1 MKKNISINIS
11 GIIFHIEEDGYD
23 QLKNYLESIN
33 KYFDSFED
41 SKEIIEDIENRIAEI
56 FLSKLTDGNQVV
68 AKADVESLIAT
79 MGSISDFEA
88 AEEVEDFGQKVVEDE
103 STSFFENEEDSKQEQ
118 SDTKSQA
125 QKKLQRDTKRK
136 LLGGVAA
143 GIAHYFGIDPLWVRL
158 IIVVLFFNLFIW
170 FPVSGAILVAYIILW
185 IVLPPSEVLEEDKN
199 LKKMFRSSE
208 KRVLGGVAS
217 GLGAYFGAD
226 INLIR
231 ILFVITALLG
241 GTGLVLY
248 IILWIITPEAKTITD
263 KIQMQGEP
271 VTLSNIESSVK
282 KSLDVDEAAEE
293 SIFVKILLFP
303 FRLIATLFKGLGK
316 VFGPVM
322 LFIVE
327 FIRVIAGLIILLV
340 GVAFLVSF
348 SITLSVILGIFAGGD
363 FFYLSNDIP
372 IDLIKASI
380 PPFTVLAA
388 YGAVL
393 IPSIALTILG
403 ATIVAKRKVL
413 NATAGWSLFG
423 FWVLSLFALATTVP
437 MLVRNFRTDAEYR
450 EVQTF
455 SLQGKTGVLGLEEV
469 GLDEFQVTELKIRGH
484 EEKDYKLVKN
494 FYARGR
500 SRQNAIE
507 NAKMVTYEV
516 NQSDSLITF
525 DSNIQFSDEAE
536 FRMQELDMT
545 LYIPYNTKF
554 EMSPNLIK
562 ILRST
567 LYYNDY
573 NSRDL
578 AGNTWMIVEREGLM
592 CLTCE
597 EDIYTDRYN
606 NRGRF
611 DEDILTFTEENFDE
625 ILVGDAFE
633 VEIEQADSYEIKILG
648 MERDLEHVDVELD
661 ENRLE
666 IDLDRY
672 IRQNHSPIKVE
683 IKTPTLEGVI
693 LRGASQSVIK
703 GFETDEFDVRMS
715 GTASAE
721 IDITTEKLLI
731 TQTGSSSLIITGSGH
746 EIDIELTGTSKFD
759 GFDYTADNA
768 EVIAKGASNAS
779 IYATDNLEVEAGG
792 ASKVKYKGDPK
803 VNKEVSGVGEV
814 IKE

>member
-68 AKADVESLIAT
+68 AKSDVESLIST

-88 AEEVEDFGQKVVEDE
+88 AEEIEDFGQKTVEEE
-103 STSFFENEEDSKQEQ
+103 SSFFESDNSTQEERTESAQGK
-118 SDTKSQA
+118 

-170 FPVSGAILVAYIILW
+170 FPISGAILVAYVILW

-199 LKKMFRSSE
+199 LKKMFRNSE

-248 IILWIITPEAKTITD
+248 IILWIITPEAKSITD

-282 KSLDVDEAAEE
+282 KSLDVEETAEE
-293 SIFVKILLFP
+293 SVFVKILLFP

-316 VFGPVM
+316 LFGPVM

-327 FIRVIAGLIILLV
+327 FIRVIAGLVILLV
-340 GVAFLVSF
+340 GISFLVAFSV
-348 SITLSVILGIFAGGD
+348 TLSVILGIFAGGD

-455 SLQGKTGVLGLEEV
+455 SLQGKTAVLGLEEV
-469 GLDEFQVTELKIRGH
+469 GLGEFDATTLKIRGH
-484 EEKDYKLVKN
+484 DEKDYKLVKN

-507 NAKMVTYEV
+507 NAKMVSYFV
-516 NQSDSLITF
+516 KQNDSIITF
-525 DSNIQFSDEAE
+525 DSNIQFNDDAE
-536 FRMQELDMT
+536 YRMQELEMT
-545 LYIPYNTKF
+545 LYVPYNTKF
-554 EMSPNLIK
+554 EMSPRISK

-578 AGNTWMIVEREGLM
+578 DDNIWMIVEREGLM
-592 CLTCE
+592 CLTCD
-597 EDIYTDRYN
+597 EDNFTN
-606 NRGRF
+606 NFNSSSRF
-611 DEDILTFTEENFDE
+611 NEDILSFTEENFDE
-625 ILVGDAFE
+625 ILVGDDFE
-633 VEIEQADSYEIKILG
+633 VEIEMADTYEIKIIGL
-648 MERDLEHVDVELD
+648 ERDLDHVDVELD

-672 IRQNHSPIKVE
+672 IRRNHSRIKVE
-683 IKTPTLEGVI
+683 IKTPRLEGVI
-693 LRGASQSVIK
+693 LRGGSISTIR
-703 GFETDEFDVRMS
+703 GFENAEFDIRMS
-715 GTASAE
+715 GAASAE

-731 TQTGSSSLIITGSGH
+731 TQTGSSNLIVTGSGH
-746 EIDIELTGTSKFD
+746 ELDIELTGTSKFN
-759 GFDYTADNA
+759 GYEFTVDNA
-768 EVIAKGASNAS
+768 EVSAKGASNAS
-779 IYATDNLEVEAGG
+779 IFATENLEVEAGG
-792 ASKVKYKGDPK
+792 ASKVKYKGSPQ
-803 VNKEVSGVGEV
+803 VNEDVSGVGEV
-814 IKE
+814 LKE